1 MWAFLYV
8 FLVNK
13 ELISDGYI
21 SKSVIVSA
29 TSCLTFKNN
38 EKSLSKLFQHFIFST
53 SNVKEPCFIL
63 SPTPLVLV
71 RLFILD
77 IQIGVWWLYFSFL
90 WWLKMSTFNAYCLY
104 LAFFRIYGLRVSFSN
119 LQLTFSLS
127 SLCLWWTED
136 LNFNEV

>member
-1 MWAFLYV
+1 M

-21 SKSVIVSA
+21 SKSVIESA

-38 EKSLSKLFQHFIFST
+38 EKESFEVIPALHIST
-53 SNVKEPCFIL
+53 SNVKESLLFIV

-90 WWLKMSTFNAYCLY
+90 
-104 LAFFRIYGLRVSFSN
+104 
-119 LQLTFSLS
+119 
-127 SLCLWWTED
+127 
-136 LNFNEV
+136 